1 MFMFRRMSLM
11 AALAAVVAVAVTAV
25 ALGASAGSTATLTA
39 TAGSKYVINK
49 YAQDTSHFAP
59 GAVTIKSG
67 GTLTVKSQPG
77 PPHTLSFVKETQ
89 LPKTTKQIEQCK
101 VCETLAKAHGADP
114 NSDAPPTKPVV
125 DVGATG
131 IDQAGDSVFLEPGK
145 NTKLKITA
153 KKGKTLYFICAIHP
167 WMQGKLQVK

>member
-25 ALGASAGSTATLTA
+25 ALGASAGSTAKLTA
-39 TAGSKYVINK
+39 AAGSKFVINK
-49 YAQDTSHFAP
+49 YAQDTAHFSP

-67 GTLTVKSQPG
+67 GTLSVKAQAG
-77 PPHTLSFVKETQ
+77 PPHSFSIVKESE

-101 VCETLAKAHGADP
+101 ICETLAKAHGADP
-114 NSDAPPTKPVV
+114 NSDAPPSKLVV

-131 IDQAGDSVFLEPGK
+131 IDQPGDSVFLPPGQT
-145 NTKLKITA
+145 TKLKITA
-153 KKGKTLYFICAIHP
+153 KKGKTLYFFCAVHP

>member
-11 AALAAVVAVAVTAV
+11 AALAAVVAVAVAAV
-25 ALGASAGSTATLTA
+25 ALGASAGSSATLTA
-39 TAGSKYVINK
+39 SSSSKYVINK
-49 YAQDTSHFAP
+49 YAQDTSRFAP
-59 GAVTIKSG
+59 GAVTVKSG
-67 GTLTVKSQPG
+67 GTLTIKMKGGAPHSFSVVKAS
-77 PPHTLSFVKETQ
+77 E

-131 IDQAGDSVFLEPGK
+131 IDQTGDSVFLPPGK
-145 NTKLKITA
+145 TTKLKVTA
-153 KKGKTLYFICAIHP
+153 KKGTTLYFMCAIHP